1 MSEENMNAAVES
13 ETALVPADSNLP
25 AVQNAYQLDLETQS
39 LRDLVLG
46 ASVCSTEVMND
57 AVEEHLRTGRSLY
70 EVILDYGFIAEQD
83 LNELI
88 AQGLGTDYVELST
101 LTLDPE
107 ILAMIDGETAHMLG
121 VVPVSFDGTTLY
133 VAARNP
139 FNYQIADELR
149 FLVKH
154 DVCVLVAPIKQID
167 DLLEKHYQ
175 VSLESVQAL
184 LTTVGFEESEDM
196 KDLEQVANDAPIVR
210 FVDAIMYQA
219 IKDKA
224 SDIHFEPFENE
235 FKIRYRVDGALYEL
249 APPPKNLAIPVISRV
264 KIISELNIAERRKP
278 QDGRIQL
285 KIAGKPIDLRVS
297 TLPTQFGESVVLR
310 VLDRSVV
317 NLDLDVLGIADAN
330 LEKIRELIAMPNGI
344 FVITGPTGSGKTTT
358 LYSALKE
365 INKVEIKILT
375 AEDPVEYDLEGI
387 VQLPINDA
395 VGMTFAKALRAFL
408 RQDPDVIMLGE
419 IRDLESGEMAI
430 QAALTGHL
438 VFSTLHTNDAAGA
451 VTRFVD
457 MGVEPFL
464 IASAVIGV
472 LAQRLI
478 RRVCPK
484 CKTAFVPEDKDLELL
499 GLKREDIGNNKFYY
513 GKGCPHCNN
522 SGYKGRKAL
531 TELLLMSPQI
541 SELVLQNAP
550 TVVIRE
556 KARELGM
563 STMREDGI
571 KAILNGETTME
582 EVLRY
587 T

>member
-1 MSEENMNAAVES
+1 MSEENMSVSFEDESNVMSSDSFLPAAQENYHLELETQTLRDILLNAAVCSKE
-13 ETALVPADSNLP
+13 V
-25 AVQNAYQLDLETQS
+25 LD
-39 LRDLVLG
+39 
-46 ASVCSTEVMND
+46 D
-57 AVEEHLRTGRSLY
+57 AIDEHLRTSRPFY
-70 EVILDYGFIAEQD
+70 DVVLDYGFIKENE

-88 AQGLGTDYVELST
+88 AQGLGTEVVELSA

-107 ILAMIDGETAHMLG
+107 VLAMVDGETAHMLG

-149 FLVKH
+149 FIVKH
-154 DVCVLVAPIKQID
+154 DVVVLVAPVNQID
-167 DLLEKHYQ
+167 DALEKHYQ
-175 VSLESVQAL
+175 VSLESAQAM
-184 LTTVGFEESEDM
+184 LTTVGFDETDDV

-330 LEKIRELIAMPNGI
+330 LEKIRELISMPNGI

-395 VGMTFAKALRAFL
+395 VGMTFARALRAFL

-484 CKTAFVPEDKDLELL
+484 CKTPFVPEDRDLEML
-499 GLKREDIGNNKFYY
+499 GLKREDIGDNKFYY